1 MEITGEIVDIRYRNE
16 VNSYTI
22 ADFETDEE
30 LTTIVGYLP
39 FINEGDTLKLIGKF
53 VEHKEYGRQFKID
66 TFEKLMPQTIAGL
79 EKYLANGNIKGIGER
94 IAKRIIEKFGEETI
108 HIFQHEPSRLAEIR
122 GISKEGAQ
130 EMAAS
135 FVENWGV
142 WQIVGFLERFGIGAE
157 YAKKVYDLLGTNAI
171 EQIEADPYIL
181 IDIAKGVDFKQ
192 IDKMALDLG
201 INYDNEKRISSGIKY
216 GLIRSTYNGNSCVV
230 KENLIEFVVNL
241 LNVNVENI
249 NESLINLNA
258 KKEIVIEKIENIDKK
273 YEDISSNLKNI
284 YYELQEISRDISD
297 YREDVYFD
305 EQERNEVEERLDLI
319 YNLKRKYGNDVQEIL
334 NYKDEIEAEINH
346 IENLDEYNN
355 KLKKELKQLKLA
367 MTTLAE
373 KMHELRNEYG
383 KVLSININKV
393 LEDLEMKNANIN
405 IHVDYNEEE
414 FFENGKD
421 VVEFYITT
429 NLGEDEK
436 QLSKIASGGEMS
448 RIMLAIKKVLADTDK
463 MPVLIFDEI
472 DTGISGKAAGA
483 VAEKLNGISKNHQV
497 LCISHLPSIAAIADY
512 NYFISKRVINERTN
526 TNIRLLNEKETLEE
540 IARISSGEINEATIQ
555 YAMQLRNKKVS

>member
-1 MEITGEIVDIRYRNE
+1 MISTLHIKNIGIIDDLSIDLNEGLNVLTGETGAGKTLIIDSLGIISGGRFSKEMIRKGE
-16 VNSYTI
+16 TNS
-22 ADFETDEE
+22 
-30 LTTIVGYLP
+30 
-39 FINEGDTLKLIGKF
+39 F
-53 VEHKEYGRQFKID
+53 VEICMYEPENENSIDGNIIVSREINSNGKNMCKINGRMVTVNELKNFMSKFIEIHGQNDNQSLLDNKFHLKYLDGFIGDKITDIKKQYKEKY
-66 TFEKLMPQTIAGL
+66 
-79 EKYLANGNIKGIGER
+79 EKYLEIKQELKNNYGDEKERERKLDLLRYQFNEIEEANLKVKEEDNLEEKRKLMINSEKISKNLNEADIAIGENS
-94 IAKRIIEKFGEETI
+94 IDSINTA
-108 HIFQHEPSRLAEIR
+108 IR
-122 GISKEGAQ
+122 
-130 EMAAS
+130 
-135 FVENWGV
+135 
-142 WQIVGFLERFGIGAE
+142 
-157 YAKKVYDLLGTNAI
+157 
-171 EQIEADPYIL
+171 
-181 IDIAKGVDFKQ
+181 
-192 IDKMALDLG
+192 AL
-201 INYDNEKRISSGIKY
+201 
-216 GLIRSTYNGNSCVV
+216 
-230 KENLIEFVVNL
+230 
-241 LNVNVENI
+241 
-249 NESLINLNA
+249 
-258 KKEIVIEKIENIDKK
+258 EKIENIDKK

-284 YYELQEISRDISD
+284 YYELQEISRDISEHK
-297 YREDVYFD
+297 EDVYFD
-305 EQERNEVEERLDLI
+305 EQERNELEERLDLI

-334 NYKDEIEAEINH
+334 DYKDEIEAEINH

-355 KLKKELKQLKLA
+355 KLKKELKQLKEE
-367 MTTLAE
+367 MTKLAE

-405 IHVDYNEEE
+405 IHVDYNEED

-421 VVEFYITT
+421 IVEFYITT

-436 QLSKIASGGEMS
+436 QLAKIASGGEMS

-512 NYFISKRVINERTN
+512 NYFISKKVVENRTN

>member
-1 MEITGEIVDIRYRNE
+1 MISTLHIKNIGIIDDLSIDLNEGLNVLTGETGAGKTLIIDSLGIISGGRFSKEMIRKGE
-16 VNSYTI
+16 TNS
-22 ADFETDEE
+22 
-30 LTTIVGYLP
+30 
-39 FINEGDTLKLIGKF
+39 F
-53 VEHKEYGRQFKID
+53 VEICMYEPENENSIDGNIIVSREINSNGKNMCKINGRMVTVNELKNFMSKFIEIHGQNDNQSLLDNKFHLKYLDGFIGDKIID
-66 TFEKLMPQTIAGL
+66 TKKQYKEKY
-79 EKYLANGNIKGIGER
+79 EKYLEIKQELKNNYGDEKERERKLDLLRYQFNEIEEANLKVNEEDNLEEKRKLMLNSEKISKNLNEADIAIGENS
-94 IAKRIIEKFGEETI
+94 IDSINTA
-108 HIFQHEPSRLAEIR
+108 IR
-122 GISKEGAQ
+122 
-130 EMAAS
+130 
-135 FVENWGV
+135 
-142 WQIVGFLERFGIGAE
+142 
-157 YAKKVYDLLGTNAI
+157 
-171 EQIEADPYIL
+171 
-181 IDIAKGVDFKQ
+181 
-192 IDKMALDLG
+192 AL
-201 INYDNEKRISSGIKY
+201 
-216 GLIRSTYNGNSCVV
+216 
-230 KENLIEFVVNL
+230 
-241 LNVNVENI
+241 
-249 NESLINLNA
+249 
-258 KKEIVIEKIENIDKK
+258 EKIENIDKK

-284 YYELQEISRDISD
+284 YYELQEISRDISEHK
-297 YREDVYFD
+297 EDVYFD
-305 EQERNEVEERLDLI
+305 EQEKNEVEERLDLI

-334 NYKDEIEAEINH
+334 NYKDEIEAEIKH

-355 KLKKELKQLKLA
+355 KLKKELKQLKQE

-414 FFENGKD
+414 YFENGKD
-421 VVEFYITT
+421 IVEFYITT

-436 QLSKIASGGEMS
+436 QLAKIASGGEMS

-526 TNIRLLNEKETLEE
+526 TDIKLLNEKETLEE